1 MLTCPDAPKTLRF
14 PLEVDERNRHLN
26 SPHALPLTRF
36 VKELRRTQGAAYSVP
51 FFDPCDGCADARV
64 LFLGEAPGPK
74 AVKSG
79 FISRNNPDETA
90 KNSFE
95 LHRDAGLA
103 RLDVALWNIVPWYV
117 GAKGKIRPVSESD
130 LREARVWL
138 TQLLGLL
145 PKIRGVVLVGDKA
158 QRGFGRGIL
167 QPNLQVFESPHPSP
181 SNLNTRPES
190 RDRILESWS
199 SVATWLRGIGP
210 G

>member
-14 PLEVDERNRHLN
+14 PLEVDARIRHLN
-26 SPHALPLTRF
+26 APHALPLTRF
-36 VKELRRTQGAAYSVP
+36 VKDLRRTQGTAYSVP

-95 LHRDAGLA
+95 LHQDAGLA
-103 RLDVALWNIVPWYV
+103 RCEVALWNIVPWYV
-117 GAKGKIRPVSESD
+117 GAEGKIRPVSESD
-130 LREARVWL
+130 LREAGVWL
-138 TQLLGLL
+138 KQLLGLL
-145 PKIRGVVLVGDKA
+145 PKLRGVVLVGDKA
-158 QRGFGRGIL
+158 QRGFRLDIL
-167 QPNLQVFESPHPSP
+167 QSHLQIFESPHPSP

-190 RDRILESWS
+190 RGRILESWGN
-199 SVATWLRGIGP
+199 VANWLREMGP